1 MQNIP
6 EPEKKRD
13 QNNIINKPHQDMK
26 AGVLLVNL
34 GTPSSYSASDIRR
47 YLAEF
52 LSDKRVVELPSLLWQ
67 PILRGVILP
76 FRSRKLVHKYQ
87 QVWMEGGSPLLVHS
101 LAQAQK
107 LADGFAR
114 QNLSIPVELAM
125 RYGKPSLAAA
135 IESLRQQHCERIL
148 VVPMYPQY
156 AASTTA
162 TILDKI
168 ARIVADF
175 RDQPEFRFIKR
186 FYNEPGYIMVLLNK
200 IRTFWQVNGKPQR
213 LLLSFHGLPQ
223 RSVDQGDPYYKDCK
237 GTVHLLKQALADEG
251 VEIDFSFQSRF
262 GAQKWLE
269 PATQETLE
277 SYPAKGVKRVDVIC
291 PGFVADCLETLEEIQ
306 LECASEFKKAGG
318 EQFRY
323 IPCLNSDEEWVN
335 GLDGIVKRHLQGW
348 CPELPNSIR

>member
-1 MQNIP
+1 MP

-13 QNNIINKPHQDMK
+13 QNNIVNKTYQDMK

-34 GTPSSYSASDIRR
+34 GTPSSFSAKDIRR

-52 LSDKRVVELPSLLWQ
+52 LSDKRVVELPAILWQ
-67 PILRGVILP
+67 PLLRGVILP
-76 FRSRKLVHKYQ
+76 LRSRKLVHKYQ

-107 LADGFAR
+107 LAEGFAR
-114 QNLSIPVELAM
+114 QNLPVPVALAM
-125 RYGKPSLAAA
+125 RYGKPSLATAL
-135 IESLRQQHCERIL
+135 ENLRRQNCERIL

-168 ARIVADF
+168 ASIMAGL

-186 FYNEPGYIMVLLNK
+186 FYGEPGYINALTNK
-200 IRTFWQVNGKPQR
+200 TKAFWQVNGKPQR

-223 RSVDQGDPYYKDCK
+223 SSVDQGDPYYKDCM
-237 GTVHLLKQALADEG
+237 GTLHLLRQALADEG
-251 VEIDFSFQSRF
+251 VEIDCSFQSRF

-269 PATQETLE
+269 PATQATLE
-277 SYPAKGVKRVDVIC
+277 AYPAKGVKRVDVIC
-291 PGFVADCLETLEEIQ
+291 PGFVSDCLETLEEIQ
-306 LECASEFKKAGG
+306 LECASAFKEAGG

-323 IPCLNSDEEWVN
+323 IPCLNSDEQWIQ

-348 CPELPNSIR
+348 CSPLSERAP

>member
-1 MQNIP
+1 MQNMP
-6 EPEKKRD
+6 EPEKKHD
-13 QNNIINKPHQDMK
+13 QNNIVNKTSQEMK

-34 GTPSSYSASDIRR
+34 GTPSSFAARDIRR

-52 LSDKRVVELPSLLWQ
+52 LSDKRVVELPAVLWQ

-107 LADGFAR
+107 LAEGFAS
-114 QNLSIPVELAM
+114 QNLPVPVALAM
-125 RYGKPSLAAA
+125 RYGKPSLASAL
-135 IESLRQQHCERIL
+135 ESLRQQNCERIL

-168 ARIVADF
+168 ARIAAGF

-186 FYNEPGYIMVLLNK
+186 FYHEPGYINALVTK
-200 IRTFWQVNGKPQR
+200 IKAFWQLNGKPQR

-223 RSVDQGDPYYKDCK
+223 RSVNQGDPYFKDCE
-237 GTVHLLKQALADEG
+237 GTLHLLRQALAGEG
-251 VEIDFSFQSRF
+251 VKIDASFQSRF
-262 GAQKWLE
+262 GAEKWLE
-269 PATQETLE
+269 PATQATLE
-277 SYPAKGVKRVDVIC
+277 AYPAKGVKRVDVIC

-306 LECASEFKKAGG
+306 LECAGAFQQAGG

-323 IPCLNSDEEWVN
+323 IPCLNSDEQWIH
-335 GLDGIVKRHLQGW
+335 GLDGIIKRHLQGW
-348 CPELPNSIR
+348 CPAQSDRVQ